1 MARLLLETP
10 ATLLITRE
18 ILLRIGTFCSNYRDD
33 SVSLRSE
40 GSRPHAPMAFPS
52 RSLFPRSRK
61 IMSLTVNAVPVELR
75 LVRNRKPNPIALSDR
90 NADVLLGQGF
100 DMFLVS
106 GHQAT
111 SNNLVMRAVA
121 FMYSRLFPSLSL
133 FPCQRQ
139 PDA

>member
-1 MARLLLETP
+1 M
-10 ATLLITRE
+10 
-18 ILLRIGTFCSNYRDD
+18 SM
-33 SVSLRSE
+33 SV
-40 GSRPHAPMAFPS
+40 
-52 RSLFPRSRK
+52 K
-61 IMSLTVNAVPVELR
+61 TVPVELR